1 MREVHFKSCK
11 LNLKLESR
19 MRIQNFPLQCQ
30 IQNFDVKLKTSMLD
44 ILVIVLTR
52 AVPAL
57 QYHFLLFLFFFELG
71 LLFPV
76 LLFFYYVVTE
86 LRLSTLVLVILDLKI
101 LQVFKM

>member
-57 QYHFLLFLFFFELG
+57 QYHFLFLSFFLFT
-71 LLFPV
+71 V